1 MFKTKKVL
9 ELEAEISKLRSE
21 LSAEQEKTRRS
32 AFIETAA
39 LPKCKSLACADCKYV
54 VVQRSP
60 YGGSFILD
68 CGKNNPCDDYKKDEL
83 SAREAAAIQSA
94 LQSQVRL

>member
-32 AFIETAA
+32 AFIEAAA

-54 VVQRSP
+54 AVQHSP
-60 YGGSFILD
+60 YGGSFILG
-68 CGKNNPCDDYKKDEL
+68 CGKNNPCEDYRKAEL
-83 SAREAAAIQSA
+83 NAREASVIRSM
-94 LQSQVRL
+94 LQSQARL

>member
-32 AFIETAA
+32 AFIEAAA

-54 VVQRSP
+54 AVQLSP
-60 YGGSFILD
+60 YGGSFILG
-68 CGKNNPCDDYKKDEL
+68 CGKNNPCEDYKKDEGI
-83 SAREAAAIQSA
+83 AREASIIQSM
-94 LQSQVRL
+94 LQAKVRA